1 MPDLPVSSEMVE
13 FAVNVAQATNRDKL
27 EWEVTADEDVLLAS
41 LGGPYTAKLERVLRS
56 RGDVD
61 DDVFT
66 AYELV
71 LIKGRDELFRLDA
84 DMLSET
90 SFAKSIGKQTYS
102 VLREMWTRAI
112 LKAKKVTEELNEVN
126 RLLSAKLGSERSD
139 GPDDDDEVPF

>member
-13 FAVNVAQATNRDKL
+13 FAVKIARATHRDKL
-27 EWEVTADEDVLLAS
+27 EWEVTADQDVLLAS
-41 LGGPYTAKLERVLRS
+41 LGGPYTAKLERGLRS
-56 RGDVD
+56 RGDVE

-71 LIKGRDELFRLDA
+71 LIKGRDELFRLDD

-90 SFAKSIGKQTYS
+90 SFANSLGDDAYS

-126 RLLSAKLGSERSD
+126 RLLSAKLESERPHE
-139 GPDDDDEVPF
+139 PDDDDEVPF